1 MSILSMQPAVPQ
13 GPSASTAKRQ
23 AAPVGFG
30 IGRLLPTRY
39 RPARRC
45 RRARRGLRTRIDRN
59 RAARRPRNARISTN
73 MAAGRPP
80 RAPSSGKD
88 ASLLQEIE
96 GKHQQAQ
103 QLFALKKYG
112 EAVTVWRDAL
122 MKARDIQNQQTKRAV
137 QPVIAGSLGCALDL
151 HGEYKEAIEWHG
163 KAFKTHGSLGDTLA
177 QCGDICN
184 AGNAYLNAA
193 SAGDVQAVSSAE
205 ECFGLG
211 HVIALE
217 HDHRDAAQTAQA
229 GLANCQKMRSNLGMV
244 QTESVKAPTLSSVAE
259 EEKPADKPCPWNV
272 KKTLSTAGSNALK

>member
-1 MSILSMQPAVPQ
+1 
-13 GPSASTAKRQ
+13 
-23 AAPVGFG
+23 
-30 IGRLLPTRY
+30 
-39 RPARRC
+39 
-45 RRARRGLRTRIDRN
+45 
-59 RAARRPRNARISTN
+59 

-80 RAPSSGKD
+80 KAPSSGKD

-122 MKARDIQNQQTKRAV
+122 MKAREIQNQQTKKAV

-217 HDHRDAAQTAQA
+217 HDHRDAAATAQQ
-229 GLANCQKMRSNLGMV
+229 GLANCQTMRRNLGMTV
-244 QTESVKAPTLSSVAE
+244 ENGNSVKAPTLSSVAE

>member
-1 MSILSMQPAVPQ
+1 
-13 GPSASTAKRQ
+13 
-23 AAPVGFG
+23 
-30 IGRLLPTRY
+30 
-39 RPARRC
+39 
-45 RRARRGLRTRIDRN
+45 
-59 RAARRPRNARISTN
+59 

-88 ASLLQEIE
+88 AALLQEIE

-122 MKARDIQNQQTKRAV
+122 MKAREIQNVQTKRAV

-151 HGEYKEAIEWHG
+151 NGEYKEAIEWHG

-217 HDHRDAAQTAQA
+217 HDHRDAAATAQA

>member
-1 MSILSMQPAVPQ
+1 
-13 GPSASTAKRQ
+13 
-23 AAPVGFG
+23 
-30 IGRLLPTRY
+30 
-39 RPARRC
+39 
-45 RRARRGLRTRIDRN
+45 
-59 RAARRPRNARISTN
+59 

-122 MKARDIQNQQTKRAV
+122 MKAREISNQQTKRAV

-163 KAFKTHGSLGDTLA
+163 KAFKTHGSLNDTLA

-217 HDHRDAAQTAQA
+217 HDHRDAAQTAQQ

-244 QTESVKAPTLSSVAE
+244 QTESVKAPSLSVVAE
-259 EEKPADKPCPWNV
+259 EPADKPCPWNV
-272 KKTLSTAGSNALK
+272 RTTLGKAGAQKILRT